1 MRKGGEEG
9 KRVGIHVCVRLS
21 NTNIFNP
28 PFQSFPLIP
37 CLPLHV
43 GGLNHQ

>member
-1 MRKGGEEG
+1 MRKGGGEG
-9 KRVGIHVCVRLS
+9 KRVGICVRLS

-37 CLPLHV
+37 CLPL